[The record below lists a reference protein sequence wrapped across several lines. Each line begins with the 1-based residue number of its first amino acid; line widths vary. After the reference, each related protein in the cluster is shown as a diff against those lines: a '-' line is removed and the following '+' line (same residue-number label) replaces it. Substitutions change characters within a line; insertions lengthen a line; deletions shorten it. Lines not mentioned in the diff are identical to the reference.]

1 MYFIF
6 LCRFGE
12 NYIKF
17 NFIQIIAE
25 IILLLSASST
35 GWYYKYMTHKANRI
49 MFSGTR
55 TCIESRIKL
64 ECEKEQQEQLLLS
77 VIPAYI
83 AAEVS

>member
-1 MYFIF
+1 
-6 LCRFGE
+6 
-12 NYIKF
+12 
-17 NFIQIIAE
+17 
-25 IILLLSASST
+25 
-35 GWYYKYMTHKANRI
+35 

-83 AAEVS
+83 AAEVFIKYGVLKYCMSVPIQENKYNKINLDENVHCQRIKEQIL